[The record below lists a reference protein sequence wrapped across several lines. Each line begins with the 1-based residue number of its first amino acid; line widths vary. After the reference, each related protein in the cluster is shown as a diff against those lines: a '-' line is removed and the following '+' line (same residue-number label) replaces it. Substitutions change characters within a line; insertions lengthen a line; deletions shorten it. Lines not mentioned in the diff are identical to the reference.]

1 MIKFFTDSDTDIS
14 LQVAK
19 EIGIELI
26 SMPYIINNE
35 IIYPYKDFEV
45 FDSKQFYDTLR
56 SGNLPT
62 TCALSP
68 EEYAQYFEPV
78 FANGDDI
85 VYIHFSSAMTA
96 TFDYMKETVEMLLKK
111 YPERKFYS
119 IDTKA
124 ITIGSYY
131 LVRSI
136 MDKYKQG
143 LSIEELL
150 EFAKEE
156 INHCAT
162 YFFADDL
169 KFFQKSGRV
178 SGLSATM
185 GNILGIKPIITIN
198 DEGVMKNISKEK
210 GRKKALNKLV
220 DYVLELGDEVYNHR
234 IIIGHSDCIELA
246 YMLGDLL
253 KEKITTELNIEYVVV
268 NPTAGSHCGPNTIG
282 VAFYGKHR

>member
-220 DYVLELGDEVYNHR
+220 DYVLELGDEDYNHR

>member
-45 FDSKQFYDTLR
+45 FDSKQFYDILR

-198 DEGVMKNISKEK
+198 DEGIMKNISKEK

-220 DYVLELGDEVYNHR
+220 DYVLELGDEAYNHR

-253 KEKITTELNIEYVVV
+253 KEKIPNELNIEYVVV
-268 NPTAGSHCGPNTIG
+268 VVLFIAHQ
-282 VAFYGKHR
+282 